1 MKLNY
6 LHDFIV
12 ATESYDMKEAAE
24 KLGISPSVLSKHIK
38 SIEDELAVS
47 LFVNARKNILTEYGK
62 ILKPHAEEI
71 IAYFN
76 DYNENRLLG
85 EYENNS
91 SLKICLS
98 PIQTRELSGKVI
110 ENFTYQNPN
119 VNIELIELSNHL
131 GPLKVKNGEAD
142 FAFHR
147 ERVTITRDPELSYI
161 PLCKSQAYVYISVKN
176 PLSKRDKL
184 SFKDLAKETIFLRTK
199 ESTLY
204 DVITDE
210 FNKINKVPHLLF
222 DEANIIYEN
231 VIKNKGVTIYLSE
244 LINTQYSNEI
254 KIIPLDPPLVS
265 YIDLIFKN
273 GTLTPLKEKLI
284 EYVFNQFLIN
294 LK

>member
-12 ATESYDMKEAAE
+12 ATESYDMKETAE

-38 SIEDELAVS
+38 SIEDELGIS

-76 DYNENRLLG
+76 DYNENRSLSD
-85 EYENNS
+85 YENTS

-98 PIQTRELSGKVI
+98 PIQTQELSGKII
-110 ENFTYQNPN
+110 ENFIYQNPN
-119 VNIELIELSNHL
+119 VNIELIQLSNHL

-147 ERVTITRDPELSYI
+147 ERATVTRDPELSYI

-176 PLSKRDKL
+176 PLSNKEKL
-184 SFKDLAKETIFLRTK
+184 SFKDLAKQTIFLRTK

-204 DVITDE
+204 NVINEE
-210 FNKINKVPHLLF
+210 FAKINKEPRILF
-222 DEANIIYEN
+222 DDANIIYEN
-231 VIKNKGVTIYLSE
+231 IIKNKGITIYLSE
-244 LINTQYSNEI
+244 LVSTKYSNEV

-265 YIDLIFKN
+265 YIDLIFKSDS
-273 GTLTPLKEKLI
+273 LTPLKEKLI